1 MIVKRF
7 NELLDFIGANKK
19 IEIIKFSIINGV
31 IVTGAVLATIFLKQI
46 MVVFVALI
54 AIIVANYLLIN
65 SYITKKK
72 EILIDRERELIT
84 LIGYFQFFINNSYNV
99 YQAFQS
105 LIAYSSSWMA
115 EQIQTLIQEIDND
128 KSVKPFVNFADKFT
142 NKVANNVMLSIY
154 QMVDEG
160 ESGVHM
166 MQFNALFEQ
175 LNKKHQSELISSY
188 ETGMGSISSFPL
200 IGAGA
205 ITVLLTFGIISVMG
219 EMISVL

>member
-19 IEIIKFSIINGV
+19 IEIIKFSVINGV
-31 IVTGAVLATIFLKQI
+31 IVTSAVLATIFLKQI

-72 EILIDRERELIT
+72 EILMDRERELIT

-115 EQIQTLIQEIDND
+115 EQIQTLIQEIDNLL
-128 KSVKPFVNFADKFT
+128 T
-142 NKVANNVMLSIY
+142 LR
-154 QMVDEG
+154 
-160 ESGVHM
+160 
-166 MQFNALFEQ
+166 
-175 LNKKHQSELISSY
+175 ISSQ
-188 ETGMGSISSFPL
+188 IK
-200 IGAGA
+200 
-205 ITVLLTFGIISVMG
+205 
-219 EMISVL
+219 